1 MMTELQISN
10 TDGITRAVLQGRLD
24 SGAVDRI
31 ELNFTA
37 GIVPV
42 GKPAVVDL
50 TDVTFLASLGIR
62 MLLSTARA
70 LDRRGAKL
78 ALFGASP
85 AVMEIIETVALTEIV
100 PVLGT
105 ESEAIAL
112 VTA

>member
-1 MMTELQISN
+1 MTDVQISDVEGV
-10 TDGITRAVLQGRLD
+10 TKASLEGRLD
-24 SGAVDRI
+24 SGSVDRI
-31 ELNFTA
+31 ETAFTA
-37 GIVPV
+37 AIVPV

-50 TDVTFLASLGIR
+50 TKVTFLASLGIR

-70 LDRRGAKL
+70 LNRRGAKL

-85 AVMEIIETVALTEIV
+85 AVMEIIETVALSDIV

-105 ESEAIAL
+105 ESEAIAI